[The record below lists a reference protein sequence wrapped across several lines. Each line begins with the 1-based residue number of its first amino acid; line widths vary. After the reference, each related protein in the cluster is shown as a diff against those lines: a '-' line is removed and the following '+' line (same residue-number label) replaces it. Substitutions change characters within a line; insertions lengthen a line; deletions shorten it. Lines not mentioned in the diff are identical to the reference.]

1 MRTRHHSNRSPWE
14 EWPQLCPVFMT
25 TTTISRIFWCSILG
39 LLYYMWNLG
48 SYINVIYKI
57 TILSNSRYLIWG
69 CIARE
74 RWWFLKVP
82 IIDEQVFLD
91 YETPMRKSARHRWKR
106 IIRSECKL
114 STRPELNQLQLIYCF
129 LLIYDLSS
137 LHHSNFVRFPKQM
150 SASHCHMCLFCI
162 VFGLWLYIVQCPIL
176 VHISTRRIR
185 KCCT

>member
-1 MRTRHHSNRSPWE
+1 
-14 EWPQLCPVFMT
+14 MT
-25 TTTISRIFWCSILG
+25 TTTIRRIFWCSILE
-39 LLYYMWNLG
+39 LLYYILNL
-48 SYINVIYKI
+48 SFYSNVIYKI

-106 IIRSECKL
+106 IIRSDCKP
-114 STRPELNQLQLIYCF
+114 STWPELNQLQLIYCF

-137 LHHSNFVRFPKQM
+137 LHLSIFVRFPKQM
-150 SASHCHMCLFCI
+150 SSFHHHTCLFCI
-162 VFGLWLYIVQCPIL
+162 DPFAVPVQRVLYVVYWPNYLFGDFSAL
-176 VHISTRRIR
+176 VPSNIIASTFP
-185 KCCT
+185 TVGQWFT